1 MSERPTP
8 LAAASGAPAP
18 ALVERARA
26 ALAEGRVCALP
37 TETVYGLAAR
47 ADRPAALDEL
57 RRIKGRPPE
66 LTFTWHVARRDVL
79 DGFEELRPLAR
90 RLAERYWPGPLSL
103 VLHGTPPGL
112 EGIAREGWT
121 GVRLPAHAATAA
133 VLTACDF
140 PVVMS
145 SANRHGE
152 RPLLSAEEVERAFGS
167 ELALVL
173 DGGPARLGEASAVLR
188 LGVGRFE
195 LLREGLLGLD
205 ELRRTAGLRLA
216 FVCTGNTCR
225 SPMAEALA
233 RRLLATRLGGAN
245 AGPEVLARFGFEV
258 HSMGV
263 HAASGAPASSG
274 TQEALA
280 ARGIDTSA
288 HRSRQA
294 TPESLARLDR
304 IYGLTQGH
312 VEALRAA
319 LPPGRY
325 APVERLDPRRD
336 IADPIGGGP
345 EVYARALQ
353 EIERALEQRLGE
365 WA

>member
-1 MSERPTP
+1 MSDRPTP
-8 LAAASGAPAP
+8 RTALQGAPAP
-18 ALVERARA
+18 ELVARARA

-47 ADRPAALDEL
+47 ADRPQALEEL

-66 LTFTWHVARRDVL
+66 LTFTWHVATRAAL
-79 DGFEELRPLAR
+79 DGFPELRALTR
-90 RLAERYWPGPLSL
+90 RLAERYWPGPLTL
-103 VLHGTPPGL
+103 VLHGTPHGL
-112 EGIAREGWT
+112 EAIARDGWT

-133 VLTACDF
+133 VLAACDF

-152 RPLLSAEEVERAFGS
+152 RPQVTAEEVGRSFGS

-173 DGGPARLGEASAVLR
+173 DGGPARLGEASSVLR
-188 LGVGRFE
+188 LGPGRFE

-233 RRLLATRLGGAN
+233 RRLLAQRLGTA
-245 AGPEVLARFGFEV
+245 ADERELARFGFEL

-280 ARGIDTSA
+280 ARGIDGRA
-288 HRSRQA
+288 HRARQA
-294 TPESLARLDR
+294 TPEALMRLDR

-325 APVERLDPRRD
+325 APVERLDARRD

-353 EIERALEQRLGE
+353 EIEHALEQRLDE